1 MASSSSSSSP
11 AAPPAGCIGRV
22 VVLRRSAEGEESE
35 GGALPFESD
44 ELVFGRDEHADVRIR
59 LAAVSRI
66 ALRLTRDAASGRVL
80 LHNTSSTAAQVAL
93 NGVEGAGRVA
103 PAALRH
109 GDVFSIGGRAFRFDY
124 GEQRVRGVGAQ
135 VRACDR
141 ARARAIA
148 RARAFVRCMRTRTR
162 ALPARCRHVS
172 VTPIARTALVAG
184 SAPCVLAQR
193 LV

>member
-1 MASSSSSSSP
+1 MMASSSSSSSP
-11 AAPPAGCIGRV
+11 AAPPAAGCIGRV

-124 GEQRVRGVGAQ
+124 GEQREGAG
-135 VRACDR
+135 CG
-141 ARARAIA
+141 RARAIA
-148 RARAFVRCMRTRTR
+148 RVRF
-162 ALPARCRHVS
+162 PH
-172 VTPIARTALVAG
+172 VAG
-184 SAPCVLAQR
+184 S
-193 LV
+193 